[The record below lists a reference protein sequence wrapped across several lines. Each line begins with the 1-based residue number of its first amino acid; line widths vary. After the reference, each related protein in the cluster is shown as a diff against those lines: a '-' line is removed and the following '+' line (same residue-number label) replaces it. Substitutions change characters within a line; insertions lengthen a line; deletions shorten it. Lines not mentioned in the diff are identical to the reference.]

1 MSLFLDTNGNCDY
14 VTGVSERRREIQFSK
29 LLKST
34 TLTKFNVK
42 DSKTSEKL
50 YVKIPSNTVV
60 VELLI
65 LYACM
70 RFVKVTSKCC
80 VRAKSQ
86 HGIVASNSNT
96 IKTNTL
102 PRVLHNPR
110 CVSEKV
116 EWFF

>member
-34 TLTKFNVK
+34 TVTKFNVK

-70 RFVKVTSKCC
+70 RLVKVTSKCC

-86 HGIVASNSNT
+86 HGIVKEN
-96 IKTNTL
+96 
-102 PRVLHNPR
+102 
-110 CVSEKV
+110 VSFLQQFKYYKDKYSSPCIT
-116 EWFF
+116 